1 MRERDLTALEL
12 DQVRQHL
19 SMLARSPGGKHAC
32 LRLTPHA
39 KRESAA
45 AALQLAWEC
54 FRMIERY
61 GDLPLSELPDVRES
75 LRRAAHE
82 GFLLDG
88 PALLCIR
95 AVLDDAQRV
104 RDYLQRHA
112 GDSLGLQQLGRRIE
126 PQTELRATLLRCLD
140 DDGGITDAASEEL
153 AATRETLRRLRA
165 RLTRRLEAMLDRPQ
179 FADLLSDRFV
189 TLRNNRFV
197 LPVRTSSTSQLP
209 GVVQDR
215 SASGETTF
223 VEPMFAVELNNQ
235 ILLAGKEEEQHI
247 RRILADLTA
256 MVHHAA
262 ASLENTYAALVEADT
277 LHAKALFARRYR
289 CSQPRFDDTQVDLRA
304 ARHPVLEFSGRPVVP
319 IDLRLPPGKQV
330 LVVTGPNTGGKTV
343 ALKTLGLLALMAQS
357 GIPIPV
363 EEGSCLP
370 CFGAIFADV
379 GDAQSIER
387 DLSTFSGHLAN
398 IKEILGALDWHEDH
412 APGLGLVILDEP
424 GVGTDPEE
432 GAALG
437 VGILRSLADAGA
449 RVVVT
454 SHFSR
459 IKAFAL
465 TDPACLSAAVDFDLE
480 QMRPTYRLVYDS
492 VGESL
497 AVPIARRLG
506 MPESVLAAAA
516 EARSDEARAFA
527 AAMDALAQQRR
538 ELERLQAEA
547 AAARD
552 DAQGRAGEA
561 SRLAEELR
569 RKKDLRT
576 LDELRGARDLL
587 RSVRDEGR
595 ELLDQIRRGEAD
607 KRRLDEFVRRQTAA
621 IVSRREEVE
630 EPVLPAADSG
640 PVHVGDQVEVAGTQL
655 RGELTAVTGDR
666 AWIQRGSLRFEV
678 PAGDLRRAAR
688 TSPEPERVQAAVQR
702 GDEATAVE
710 LSLLGLRVRDALAEL
725 DAFLDRAQRDGIAR
739 VRIIHGIGSGAL
751 RRAVLDYLDTCPY
764 CTTHRPGGRG
774 EGGNGATIA
783 ELGG

>member
-1 MRERDLTALEL
+1 MRDRDLTALEL

-19 SMLARSPGGKHAC
+19 SELARSPGGKQAC
-32 LRLTPHA
+32 LRLAPSPE
-39 KRESAA
+39 RDVAA
-45 AALQLAWEC
+45 AALLLSWEC
-54 FRMIERY
+54 YRTIERH
-61 GDLPLSELPDVRES
+61 GELPLAEIPDVREA

-88 PALLCIR
+88 LSLLTIR

-104 RDYLQRHA
+104 HAYLHRHA
-112 GDSLGLQQLGRRIE
+112 GDSLGLAQLGARIE
-126 PQTELRATLLRCLD
+126 PQPELRATLARCLD
-140 DDGGITDAASEEL
+140 DDGGVTDAASEEL

-165 RLTRRLEAMLDRPQ
+165 RLTRRLEAMLDKPHLSE
-179 FADLLSDRFV
+179 LLSDRFV

-197 LPVRTSSTSQLP
+197 LPVRTGSAHQVP

-215 SASGETTF
+215 SVSGETTF

-235 ILLAGKEEEQHI
+235 ILLAGKEEEMLV

-262 ASLENTYAALVEADT
+262 APLERTYAALVEADA
-277 LHAKALFARRYR
+277 LHARALFARRYR
-289 CSQPRFDDTQVDLRA
+289 CSQPQFDETQVDLRA

-319 IDLRLPPGKQV
+319 IDLRMPPGKRV

-343 ALKTLGLLALMAQS
+343 ALKTLGLLSLMAQC

-363 EEGSCLP
+363 AEGSRLP
-370 CFGAIFADV
+370 CFRAIFADV

-398 IKEILGALDWHEDH
+398 IKEILGALR
-412 APGLGLVILDEP
+412 PPTLVILDEP

-437 VGILRSLADAGA
+437 VGILRTLADAGA

-454 SHFSR
+454 THFSR

-465 TDPACLSAAVDFDLE
+465 TDAACLTAAVDFDVE
-480 QMRPTYRLVYDS
+480 QMRATYRLVYDS

-506 MPESVLAAAA
+506 MPETVLAAAA
-516 EARSDEARAFA
+516 EARSVEARAFS
-527 AAMDALAQQRR
+527 AAMD
-538 ELERLQAEA
+538 ELEGHRRAFERSRSAADAAIA
-547 AAARD
+547 AAQARES
-552 DAQGRAGEA
+552 EA
-561 SRLAEELR
+561 SRLLDELK
-569 RKKDLRT
+569 RKRDLRA
-576 LDELRGARDLL
+576 LDELRSARDLV

-595 ELLDQIRRGEAD
+595 ALLQQIERGAAD

-621 IVSRREEVE
+621 LVARRDELE
-630 EPVLPAADSG
+630 EPLAPTPAAG
-640 PVHVGDQVEVAGTQL
+640 PVHIGDQVEVVGTQL
-655 RGELTAVTGDR
+655 RGELTAITGDR

-678 PAGDLRRAAR
+678 PADGLRKAGAA
-688 TSPEPERVQAAVQR
+688 PQAAAQR
-702 GDEATAVE
+702 VGSGIERSSAGSSVE
-710 LSLLGLRVRDALAEL
+710 LSLLGMRVREALSQL
-725 DAFLDRAQRDGIAR
+725 DAFLDRAQLDGVER

-751 RRAVLDYLDTCPY
+751 RKAVLDYLDTCPY
-764 CTTHRPGGRG
+764 CTSHRPGGAG